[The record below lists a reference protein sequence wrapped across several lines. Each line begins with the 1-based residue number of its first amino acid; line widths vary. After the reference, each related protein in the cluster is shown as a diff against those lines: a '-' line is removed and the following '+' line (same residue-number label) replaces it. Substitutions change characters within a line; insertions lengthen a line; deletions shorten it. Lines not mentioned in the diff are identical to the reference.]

1 VNKNTLLFKIA
12 GVVVGAGLLY
22 LVFAQVLPSIGEKPT
37 PVTEVFQEIPA
48 QSTATLTPTGAPTST
63 TEYFPLCLPA
73 SSQQVGAINDGI
85 GDVDPENYIVEA
97 YAVRANADVQVW
109 MVAAMIYGSHEV
121 MKDGM
126 GPGVWAMGAE
136 FDRPG
141 PVYSV
146 GPYANEFSSWGDAGA
161 SDTSINLDSNEVQD
175 AKVCALENAKSITPI
190 PPTPQNS
197 DFTSPDFSTG
207 NYIGLPGA
215 ECIPKNSHQQEAT
228 LASVMSGDTIEVIMD
243 GSLYEVAYIG
253 INAPDMTTVLGEF
266 SRSANFEEVL
276 GKELLLIKDV
286 SDTDSSGK
294 LLRYVIADDLFINL
308 YLLREGYAVVGIIEP
323 DIACGSVFH
332 EVEEGARADG
342 KGIWVSV
349 TPTVVSSSPGQ
360 TEDPTLSPSIEITT
374 IVYQGVV
381 GDEQPD
387 EYVEIIN
394 NGSAV
399 VQLQGW
405 TLENNANNVYYF
417 TPYKIEPGE
426 KCRIYTN
433 EFHPETCGFS
443 FYETISAIWNDS
455 NDCAYLRDKNGN
467 LIAEN
472 CY

>member
-1 VNKNTLLFKIA
+1 VNKNTLLFIVA
-12 GVVVGAGLLY
+12 CFIVGIGLLY
-22 LVFAQVLPSIGEKPT
+22 LVVTQVLPSTGDIPT
-37 PVTEVFQEIPA
+37 PVTEVIQESLA
-48 QSTATLTPTGAPTST
+48 QATDTLAPTGAPTST
-63 TEYFPLCLPA
+63 TEHSPLCLPA
-73 SSQQVGAINDGI
+73 SSQQVRAINDGI
-85 GDVDPENYIVEA
+85 ADVNSENYIVEA
-97 YAVRANADVQVW
+97 YSVRSNENESAW
-109 MVAAMIYGSHEV
+109 MVAAIIYGSHEV

-136 FDRPG
+136 LDSPG

-161 SDTSINLDSNEVQD
+161 SDTAINLDSDGVQD
-175 AKVCALENAKSITPI
+175 ALACAREKAISITPI

-197 DFTSPDFSTG
+197 DFSSPDFSTG
-207 NYIGLPGA
+207 DYTGLSGT
-215 ECIPKNSHQQEAT
+215 ECIPKNTQQQVAT
-228 LASVMSGDTIEVIMD
+228 LASVTSGDTIEVFID

-253 INAPDMTTVLGEF
+253 INAPDMTGALGEF
-266 SRSANFEEVL
+266 SRSANFKEVL

-286 SDTDSSGK
+286 TDTDDSGK

-308 YLLREGYAVVGIIEP
+308 FLLSEGYAVVEIIEP
-323 DIACGSVFH
+323 DIECGRVFR
-332 EVEEGARADG
+332 EAEEGARADG

-349 TPTVVSSSPGQ
+349 TPTVVSSSPEQ
-360 TEDPTLSPSIEITT
+360 TEDLALSASIEITT
-374 IVYQGVV
+374 IFYQGVA
-381 GDEQPD
+381 GDKQPD

-399 VQLQGW
+399 IQLQGW
-405 TLENNANNVYYF
+405 FLENSANNVFHF

-443 FYETISAIWNDS
+443 FYETGSAIWNDS
-455 NDCAYLRDKNGN
+455 NDCAYLRDQNGN
-467 LIAEN
+467 LVAEK

>member
-1 VNKNTLLFKIA
+1 MNKNTLLFIIA

-37 PVTEVFQEIPA
+37 PVTEVIQEIPA
-48 QSTATLTPTGAPTST
+48 QSTATLIPTGAPTST
-63 TEYFPLCLPA
+63 TEHSPLCLPA
-73 SSQQVGAINDGI
+73 SSYQVGAINDGI

-97 YAVRANADVQVW
+97 YAVRANDDVQVW

-161 SDTSINLDSNEVQD
+161 SDTSINLDSNGVQD

-228 LASVMSGDTIEVIMD
+228 LASVMSGDTIEVFMD

-253 INAPDMTTVLGEF
+253 INAPDITTVLGEF
-266 SRSANFEEVL
+266 SRSANFEVVL

-286 SDTDSSGK
+286 ADTDNSGK
-294 LLRYVIADDLFINL
+294 LMRYVIADDLFINL
-308 YLLREGYAVVGIIEP
+308 YLLSEGYAGVGIIEP
-323 DIACGSVFH
+323 DTACGSVFH
-332 EVEEGARADG
+332 EAEEGARADG

-349 TPTVVSSSPGQ
+349 TPTVVSSTPRAHV
-360 TEDPTLSPSIEITT
+360 PTTQNPSIEITT
-374 IVYQGVV
+374 IFYQGVV
-381 GDEQPD
+381 SDEQPD

-467 LIAEN
+467 LIAEK

>member
-1 VNKNTLLFKIA
+1 
-12 GVVVGAGLLY
+12 
-22 LVFAQVLPSIGEKPT
+22 
-37 PVTEVFQEIPA
+37 
-48 QSTATLTPTGAPTST
+48 
-63 TEYFPLCLPA
+63 
-73 SSQQVGAINDGI
+73 
-85 GDVDPENYIVEA
+85 
-97 YAVRANADVQVW
+97 

-161 SDTSINLDSNEVQD
+161 SDTSINLDSDGVQD
-175 AKVCALENAKSITPI
+175 VIVCARENAKSITPI
-190 PPTPQNS
+190 PPTPQYS
-197 DFTSPDFSTG
+197 DFSSPDFSTG
-207 NYIGLPGA
+207 NYVWLSGT
-215 ECIPKNSHQQEAT
+215 ECIPKNSQQQEAT

-243 GSLYEVAYIG
+243 GSLYQVAYIG
-253 INAPDMTTVLGEF
+253 IKAPDMTTALGEF

-286 SDTDSSGK
+286 SDTDNSGK

-308 YLLREGYAVVGIIEP
+308 YLLSEGYAGIGIIEP
-323 DIACGSVFH
+323 DTACGSVFH
-332 EVEEGARADG
+332 EAEEGARADG

-349 TPTVVSSSPGQ
+349 TPTVVSSSPVQ
-360 TEDPTLSPSIEITT
+360 TEDLILNASVEITT
-374 IVYQGVV
+374 IFYQGVV
-381 GDEQPD
+381 GDKQPD

-394 NGSAV
+394 NSSAV
-399 VQLQGW
+399 IQLQGW
-405 TLENNANNVYYF
+405 TLENSANNVFYF

-433 EFHPETCGFS
+433 EFHPENCGFS
-443 FYETISAIWNDS
+443 FYKSKSAIWNDS
-455 NDCAYLRDKNGN
+455 NDCAYLRDQSGN